1 MTTVKHTFLLR
12 EGIWKLEGD
21 YTDLHNH
28 ICSLVGETR
37 ITHDSGRFISESEF
51 ILQFDQPSL
60 FYQKIEMPEILI
72 NDLTIWKSMQLISGV
87 MEGRAYILSDHI
99 IFVYQSADG
108 SFSGVEN
115 IVRINDVYYQNT
127 GSLFRREE
135 RMASWKTEMLRIE

>member
-1 MTTVKHTFLLR
+1 LTTVKHTFLLR

>member
-60 FYQKIEMPEILI
+60 FYQKIEMPEILT
-72 NDLTIWKSMQLISGV
+72 NDLTIWTSMQIISGV